1 MRETL
6 KVKLLDHWMKL
17 PRTKGET
24 MSFLSHIGLSVVDKL
39 TGNAL
44 DKLGNAIKDGDVSK
58 IVSQFTEIL
67 EGVEDKLG
75 DVGDLFE
82 DAIDDAKKDVRKE
95 VYRVKRRLVRE
106 TRQEM
111 EALHD
116 QFVDK
121 MAEAMEVKIKELV
134 KLDEVECRG
143 SKRSQSRSRTADNR

>member
-1 MRETL
+1 
-6 KVKLLDHWMKL
+6 
-17 PRTKGET
+17 

-58 IVSQFTEIL
+58 IVDQFTSIL

-75 DVGDLFE
+75 DVSEIFE
-82 DAIDDAKKDVRKE
+82 DAIADAKKDIRREVARVR
-95 VYRVKRRLVRE
+95 RRIIRE

-111 EALHD
+111 EALHE

-121 MAEAMEVKIKELV
+121 MAEAMEEKIKGIVQLEVERRMNAAGPQELV
-134 KLDEVECRG
+134 KEEV
-143 SKRSQSRSRTADNR
+143 SRQLNERDQI